1 MDETISRSRCIVRR
15 NLEWEARIRLPDQ
28 QELGAGTTTEGH
40 PGERGLGLLYLGPF
54 ISYGDRFAI
63 APLLVSISRDLDQTL
78 AGVTGVASVYFLLYG
93 IIQPV
98 YGVLSDRVGRVR
110 VMRLALLGMG
120 LGNLAAAA
128 APSLGMLIVAKGA
141 TGAFAG
147 GILPTSLV
155 YVGDRVV
162 FERRQHVIANVLSA
176 GAVGTVLAS
185 IGAGLLGRFST
196 WRLVFVIPGVLA
208 LGLAVLLGRLPE
220 SLGEQRGAGPL
231 TQVRRVARHPWALF
245 LFALAVAEG
254 AVILGFLTFLAP
266 ALEARGESAAVAG
279 SVVATYG
286 VAVFAAMQL
295 VKRLVGRPWISPSR
309 LIAIGGAL
317 LLLAY
322 LVAASDQTVANIL
335 VASMLIGTAFAFLHS
350 TLQTWATEVAPEAR
364 GTAISFFVTGVF
376 TGAALGTAAVRGLAG
391 EQRYRALFLAAAA
404 VTVPVVAVA
413 ALARARFSNAPSE
426 GQA

>member
-1 MDETISRSRCIVRR
+1 MTG
-15 NLEWEARIRLPDQ
+15 EAV
-28 QELGAGTTTEGH
+28 TERH
-40 PGERGLGLLYLGPF
+40 DDAQRGFRLLYLGPF

-63 APLLVSISRDLDQTL
+63 APLLVSISRDLDEPL
-78 AGVTGVASVYFLLYG
+78 PAVTAVASVYFLLYG

-110 VMRLALLGMG
+110 VMRLALLGVG
-120 LGNLAAAA
+120 VGNLAAAA
-128 APSLGMLIVAKGA
+128 APSLGFLIVAKGV

-155 YVGDRVV
+155 YVGDKVA
-162 FERRQHVIANVLSA
+162 FDRRQHVIANVLSA

-208 LGLAVLLGRLPE
+208 LGVAVLLGLLPE
-220 SLGEQRGAGPL
+220 SLGEERGAGPL

-254 AVILGFLTFLAP
+254 AVTLGFLTFLAP
-266 ALEARGESAAVAG
+266 ALEAKGESAAVAG

-286 VAVFAAMQL
+286 VAVFVAMQL
-295 VKRLVGRPWISPSR
+295 VKRLVGRTSISPSW
-309 LIAIGGAL
+309 LIAIGGGL
-317 LLLAY
+317 LFLAY
-322 LVAASDQTVANIL
+322 LAAAADQAVPNVL
-335 VASMLIGTAFAFLHS
+335 VASVLIGTAFAFLHS

-376 TGAALGTAAVRGLAG
+376 TGAAIGTAAVRGLAG
-391 EQRYRALFLAAAA
+391 EQRYRALFLAAA
-404 VTVPVVAVA
+404 VTTLPVVGVA
-413 ALARARFSNAPSE
+413 ALARSRFARSHTERLASS
-426 GQA
+426 GR